1 MKYLIVNAD
10 DYNLTEGVSR
20 GIADSFLK
28 GIVTATTFMANLPIL
43 PENIKLLSD
52 LELKAGIH
60 FNLTYGKPLCS
71 KEDVTDLTDERG
83 YFFRHFAGS
92 SCKNIDNQ
100 IFMELTAQYNRFLD
114 CGLIPSHFDSH
125 HHIHSRPELR
135 KIFFAFAREKKMP
148 MRSLNGEHRIEVK
161 QENIVTPEYFYDGFY
176 GEEATLSNL
185 LGILHSLPEG
195 VSELMCHPGYTDTAL
210 GNISSYSENREKELK
225 ILTHPEIMDFIAEKN
240 IKLINYFDLSK
251 IYGK

>member
-1 MKYLIVNAD
+1 
-10 DYNLTEGVSR
+10 
-20 GIADSFLK
+20 
-28 GIVTATTFMANLPIL
+28 
-43 PENIKLLSD
+43 
-52 LELKAGIH
+52 
-60 FNLTYGKPLCS
+60 
-71 KEDVTDLTDERG
+71 
-83 YFFRHFAGS
+83 
-92 SCKNIDNQ
+92 
-100 IFMELTAQYNRFLD
+100 
-114 CGLIPSHFDSH
+114 
-125 HHIHSRPELR
+125 
-135 KIFFAFAREKKMP
+135 MP